1 MFIKEWGK
9 MASVLSINVSEK
21 KGTVKT
27 QVEYGMFKENHGIN
41 DDAHS
46 GNWHRQVSL
55 LGVES
60 IEKMQQL
67 GLKEIAY
74 GLFAENITTEGINL
88 YSLPIGTKLNIG
100 EVILEITQIG
110 KECHNGCEIKNIVGH
125 CIMPKEGVFAKVIKG
140 GVIKVGDVIN
150 TII

>member
-1 MFIKEWGK
+1 

-27 QVEYGMFKENHGIN
+27 QVEYGMFEENHGISN
-41 DDAHS
+41 DAHS

-67 GLKEIAY
+67 GLKEVDY
-74 GLFAENITTEGINL
+74 GLFAENITTEGIKL

-110 KECHNGCEIKNIVGH
+110 KECHNGCEIKNIVGQ

-140 GVIKVGDVIN
+140 GVVKAGDVIN
-150 TII
+150 TDI